1 MEYFGT
7 LCMIIQAG
15 RQQDLR
21 ERERNE
27 NLHCE
32 IIYIMQHVAE
42 ELVRALSLS
51 FDVEDW
57 TERQTLLKAET
68 HKGILN

>member
-42 ELVRALSLS
+42 ESVRALSLS
-51 FDVEDW
+51 FDVED
-57 TERQTLLKAET
+57 
-68 HKGILN
+68 